1 VSERPVERYEDIIG
15 SEARQVVVSPE
26 QVQLHLPV
34 AGPTS
39 RILAYGIDFVLILG
53 LEMSLFAVL
62 AASTGLLTWLAR
74 WLRPFLPDPAHPSQA
89 PDPTFLLYLLA
100 LFLIGQLAVEWSYFV
115 LCELAT
121 GGRSLGK
128 ALVGLRVVTDTG
140 MKIGLRESLMRNLL
154 RTVDLLPSN
163 YLVGLVAMVLSP
175 QSKRLG
181 DLAAGTVVIRL
192 DRPPALAPLAED
204 DDDPADTAFR
214 FAREQIARMG
224 PAERALVR
232 NTLRRLDTLSPTAA
246 AAALERTVEA
256 LRARLDYE
264 PVDPSQ
270 GRAFLRALRSAT
282 RTR

>member
-15 SEARQVVVSPE
+15 PEARQVVVSPE

-39 RILAYGIDFVLILG
+39 RILAYGIDFVFILAI
-53 LEMSLFAVL
+53 EMSAFGIL

-74 WLRPFLPDPAHPSQA
+74 WLRPFLPDPTHPSQP
-89 PDPTFLLYLLA
+89 PDPTLVLYFFA
-100 LFLIGQLAVEWSYFV
+100 LFLIGQLAIEWGYFV
-115 LCELAT
+115 LSELVT

-163 YLVGLVAMVLSP
+163 YVVGLVAMVLSP
-175 QSKRLG
+175 QCKRLG

-192 DRPPALAPLAED
+192 DRPQRPAPLAED
-204 DDDPADTAFR
+204 DDDPADAAFR

-232 NTLRRLDTLSPTAA
+232 NTLRRLDALPPAA
-246 AAALERTVEA
+246 ASAALERTVEV

-270 GRAFLRALRSAT
+270 GRAFLRALLRAT
-282 RTR
+282 RSR